1 MRVVLIGPPGSGKGT
16 QAVRLAKHYGAVHI
30 AAGDLLRAELA
41 AGTELG
47 LRVQQYLSSGDLV
60 PDDLVVALLWGRIV
74 EAARDGGYVLDGFPR
89 TAGQAEAAYR
99 MALEAGVTAHA
110 AVYLDGDSDAL
121 VARMLAR
128 AHVDGRVDDT
138 AEVIAHRLAVFAEQT
153 APLVDYYE
161 RRGLLIRIDAMLP
174 ADEVT
179 KAIIKALDA
188 TERPD
193 ATRE

>member
-1 MRVVLIGPPGSGKGT
+1 VRVVLIGPPGSGKGT
-16 QAVRLAKHYGAVHI
+16 QAARLAEHYRVVHI

-47 LRVQQYLSSGDLV
+47 LRVQDYLGRGDLV
-60 PDDLVVALLWGRIV
+60 PDDLVVQLLWGRIV

-89 TAGQAEAAYR
+89 TVRQAEAAHR
-99 MALEAGVTAHA
+99 MGLEAGVTARA
-110 AVYLDGDSDAL
+110 VVYLDADSDAL
-121 VARMLAR
+121 VSRMLAR
-128 AHVDGRVDDT
+128 AKVDGRVDDT

-153 APLVDYYE
+153 APLVDYYDG
-161 RRGLLIRIDAMLP
+161 RGLLMRFDALLP

-193 ATRE
+193 AARE